1 MKLRK
6 QEWVVAGELPVPIYA
21 SGCQEFDSKLWS
33 CGYGLKI
40 SNRII
45 FEFIAFSGFNPNFR
59 GTNQNSGQFLNK
71 CFSWTPGTNWL
82 EDKEMS
88 QRRPN
93 SPVLITMGKI

>member
-6 QEWVVAGELPVPIYA
+6 QEWMVAGELPVPIYA
-21 SGCQEFDSKLWS
+21 SGCQEFDSKLWF
-33 CGYGLKI
+33 CGYGLKYPTKKFL
-40 SNRII
+40 NL
-45 FEFIAFSGFNPNFR
+45 FFFSDFNPDFR

>member
-1 MKLRK
+1 MGGSWRVTGSDLRK
-6 QEWVVAGELPVPIYA
+6 WLPRVRFEAMVLWIWVE
-21 SGCQEFDSKLWS
+21 
-33 CGYGLKI
+33 I
-40 SNRII
+40 SNQKILKFI
-45 FEFIAFSGFNPNFR
+45 FFSDFNPDFR